1 MIFEEFFKQEKQGEE
16 DEEKIQGCS
25 KSKWNASFKLGHT
38 HSIITNDSSQCNAL
52 KTSFVYAL

>member
-16 DEEKIQGCS
+16 DEEEFGCS

-38 HSIITNDSSQCNAL
+38 HSIITNDSSQFNAL